1 MTVRADTFEMDSES
15 WSASPTRSV
24 QSNAVVRILE
34 WWWRGRSFSLTMSEE
49 WLQEHRRSTRSY

>member
-1 MTVRADTFEMDSES
+1 MTVRADTFEMNSES
-15 WSASPTRSV
+15 WSAI

-34 WWWRGRSFSLTMSEE
+34 WWRGRSVSLTMSEE

>member
-1 MTVRADTFEMDSES
+1 MTVRADTFEMNSES

-34 WWWRGRSFSLTMSEE
+34 WWRGRSVSLTMSEE